1 MPARSRPA
9 PSKSTG
15 TAGSK
20 ATIGRGNSDVA
31 APGSGVPKSGPGRP
45 KDLGKRAAI
54 LEAAKQMFTQG
65 GFDGASM
72 DQIAAAAGVSKL
84 TVYSHYGDK
93 EALFVAVV
101 KSHCEQQLP
110 SSLFEPM
117 PQVPLRER
125 LLAIAQAFFA
135 MISSPAA
142 VAGHRMLCTPQLC
155 GTALPQLFWEAG
167 PKRVQ
172 SDFATLLQCRVDA
185 GELVIADVPRAASQ
199 FFTLLKGEPHAQ
211 LVFGCGDPTAGVDID
226 AHLAATV
233 DLFLRAY
240 ATAGRPDAGRAQ
252 RR

>member
-1 MPARSRPA
+1 MTARSRPVRA
-9 PSKSTG
+9 KSSG
-15 TAGSK
+15 NAGSQPVPDASK
-20 ATIGRGNSDVA
+20 PSTSVPVDV
-31 APGSGVPKSGPGRP
+31 VPKPAGPGRP

-110 SSLFEPM
+110 SSLFEPIR
-117 PQVPLRER
+117 PPVPLRER

-172 SDFATLLQCRVDA
+172 SDFATLLQRRVAA
-185 GELVIADVPRAASQ
+185 GELVIPDVPRAASQ

-211 LVFGCGDPTAGVDID
+211 LVFGCCDPTSVVDID

-240 ATAGRPDAGRAQ
+240 APPADRAP

>member
-1 MPARSRPA
+1 MTASSRPDPSRPTPPARRGA
-9 PSKSTG
+9 
-15 TAGSK
+15 K
-20 ATIGRGNSDVA
+20 ATGPDAPKA
-31 APGSGVPKSGPGRP
+31 AGPGRP

-65 GFDGASM
+65 GFDGTSM

-110 SSLFEPM
+110 SSLFETM

-125 LLAIAQAFFA
+125 LLAIAQAFYA
-135 MISSPAA
+135 MVSSPAA
-142 VAGHRMLCTPQLC
+142 VAGHRMLCTPQLAS
-155 GTALPQLFWEAG
+155 TPLSTLFWEAG

-172 SDFATLLQCRVDA
+172 SDFAALLQRRIAA
-185 GELVIADVPRAASQ
+185 GELDIADVPCAASQ
-199 FFTLLKGEPHAQ
+199 FFTLLKGEPHAR
-211 LVFGCGDPTAGVDID
+211 LVFGCGCPDTVTDID

-233 DLFLRAY
+233 DLFIRAY
-240 ATAGRPDAGRAQ
+240 APAGRPAGRGP
-252 RR
+252 R